1 MDNQTVNTYYVA
13 LQPPYKII
21 KHGNKIGVQIGTQ
34 RVVVAGG
41 NPFRTETHDYP
52 VVAAE
57 NRIAALKDNDYRLDG
72 SSDGEIWDNV
82 ETKNVSVLCDAGVC
96 LEWEQFIEILW
107 HDHARLGNPR
117 QQINKVYLFNKIVS
131 YNKHMMLPP
140 PDLYTLHLHTLIS
153 EEGFPYVVRTKKED
167 VFALNVE
174 WSDNL
179 IELENRLVS
188 DLKSYLLILSP
199 NRRTNFW
206 QMHYETEEDRLR
218 PLMERL
224 NANPKATSFRNQ
236 IMASFTV
243 KAIPP
248 YEKKESQNTNMA
260 ESVIDKISANNI
272 RYYYEGWRN
281 GKHGSICQ
289 TMGIYRFVEM
299 AYVKSGILD
308 DVNKNEEDNPI
319 VAKGIVAYWLQ
330 FNSRMDTVIK
340 RLTKYN
346 CEIPKDIREQF
357 DNYTQIR
364 FEQFR
369 REHRDDP
376 ETWDWD
382 WDREFYANAIIPHE
396 IAFNKQS
403 EALFDY
409 ISDSDIALVRSV
421 MNSYIK
427 YLKKIRT
434 EKGYL
439 VNPELLVLRAIAT
452 GDSTKQEDLEEF
464 EVNTILDNLE
474 EKGYIHVAWIEGHKP
489 EGVRLFDKGRVYLK
503 QLEEGRVVVETKS
516 IVTPQQQPKDGTAE
530 IPPQTPHIPQTP
542 KGSGQEE
549 IEEEEWD
556 DTFDYIFDERVRPQE
571 IKRTIETVKSE
582 KVKDRRFHYVAYR
595 ILKVIKW
602 IPVEISESDYL
613 RWINCHFKCGWENN
627 KNQKKAFLFN
637 LEGTVKKLDDLHPS
651 EWKDDSLYGKLGK
664 HYRLLAISF
673 KNAFTYTM
681 IDKKPIGDSESYE
694 HLKDRVEFLSGAR
707 EYHGALWAHDEAYI
721 NDGK

>member
-248 YEKKESQNTNMA
+248 YEKKPTVREITWEERKQCFKTAVLIVMEKKKADGNYLFENNSQWMA
-260 ESVIDKISANNI
+260 V
-272 RYYYEGWRN
+272 
-281 GKHGSICQ
+281 
-289 TMGIYRFVEM
+289 YRF
-299 AYVKSGILD
+299 AIDLGIMYKAD
-308 DVNKNEEDNPI
+308 DPRK
-319 VAKGIVAYWLQ
+319 
-330 FNSRMDTVIK
+330 
-340 RLTKYN
+340 
-346 CEIPKDIREQF
+346 PKDTSTPQ
-357 DNYTQIR
+357 
-364 FEQFR
+364 
-369 REHRDDP
+369 
-376 ETWDWD
+376 
-382 WDREFYANAIIPHE
+382 YAAFAKFAKELQLDENPPTRLPFTKNAIDSINSKPNYARFNTSHPWSHE
-396 IAFNKQS
+396 GIT
-403 EALFDY
+403 DP
-409 ISDSDIALVRSV
+409 RS
-421 MNSYIK
+421 
-427 YLKKIRT
+427 
-434 EKGYL
+434 
-439 VNPELLVLRAIAT
+439 LVLFIELDNVYLA
-452 GDSTKQEDLEEF
+452 LEE
-464 EVNTILDNLE
+464 EYDNL
-474 EKGYIHVAWIEGHKP
+474 ISQIER
-489 EGVRLFDKGRVYLK
+489 GVG
-503 QLEEGRVVVETKS
+503 
-516 IVTPQQQPKDGTAE
+516 
-530 IPPQTPHIPQTP
+530 
-542 KGSGQEE
+542 
-549 IEEEEWD
+549 
-556 DTFDYIFDERVRPQE
+556 
-571 IKRTIETVKSE
+571 
-582 KVKDRRFHYVAYR
+582 
-595 ILKVIKW
+595 
-602 IPVEISESDYL
+602 
-613 RWINCHFKCGWENN
+613 
-627 KNQKKAFLFN
+627 
-637 LEGTVKKLDDLHPS
+637 
-651 EWKDDSLYGKLGK
+651 
-664 HYRLLAISF
+664 
-673 KNAFTYTM
+673 
-681 IDKKPIGDSESYE
+681 
-694 HLKDRVEFLSGAR
+694 
-707 EYHGALWAHDEAYI
+707 
-721 NDGK
+721 